1 MLNLFTNAGE
11 NTLPEQVEVN
21 KQNIQILAD
30 EIEKLG
36 YTPKGEYS
44 AETEYKYN
52 DVVFYDYKLYSMI
65 KENGVVV
72 GVLPTNTEYWQ
83 AVTGNIKG
91 QTGAQGA
98 QGPQGPQGADG
109 QDGAA
114 GADGENGVDA
124 LVFKRVYQRNGEP
137 STSGIIYSA
146 SPSYFSREVQQGDS
160 FVLVYLDTATN
171 ISYLCVCH
179 VTSTTGILFAIDD
192 VTRVTGLKGEDG
204 TDGANGKEALVIDRT
219 IDFVRGSGQQQLIN
233 VQILPSNFNR
243 EAELNDDFVAILHDT
258 TTNID
263 YIAQCEIQTM
273 NGTVVTSIV
282 AIDIYRI
289 TGAQGPQ
296 GPAGSS
302 TPIYRH
308 SILLSSHSNSTKVIE
323 ATFDIFDNES
333 SHSANI
339 TAIANILGNL
349 GYNSS
354 NKLPAS
360 GAFGNSVENE
370 IYPIISVYKNATGP
384 YINIDYMND
393 VANVASV
400 LSSAITINV
409 TVKTV
414 RIV

>member
-1 MLNLFTNAGE
+1 MRLFTIYNE
-11 NTLPEQVEVN
+11 DTLPEQVTKN
-21 KQNIQILAD
+21 KLNIELLSA

-44 AETEYKYN
+44 DVAEYEYN

-65 KENGVVV
+65 KEDGTVV

-83 AVTGNIKG
+83 VITGNIKG
-91 QTGAQGA
+91 QTGAQGDT
-98 QGPQGPQGADG
+98 GPQGPAG
-109 QDGAA
+109 QNGSN

-192 VTRVTGLKGEDG
+192 VTRVTGFKGEDG
-204 TDGANGKEALVIDRT
+204 TDGANGKEALVIDRA
-219 IDFVRGSGQQQLIN
+219 IDFVRGIGSQQLIN

-263 YIAQCEIQTM
+263 YVAQCEIQTM
-273 NGTVVTSIV
+273 NETVVTSIV

-289 TGAQGPQ
+289 TGAQ

-323 ATFDIFDNES
+323 ATFDIIDAES

-339 TAIANILGNL
+339 TAIANILNNL

-360 GAFGNSVENE
+360 GAFGNATANE
-370 IYPIISVYKNATGP
+370 IYPIIGVYKNAIGP
-384 YINIDYMND
+384 YVDINYMND
-393 VANVASV
+393 VANVATV
-400 LSSAITINV
+400 SSSDITINV